1 MDNNE
6 LTHWGIKGQRWGIR
20 RFQNKDG
27 SLTATG
33 KKRLKTENYHED
45 YNKAHDNKSV
55 KYMSDAEL
63 RARNNRLQMEKQYSS
78 MTKKTSKGKN
88 IVKGLIAA
96 AGTIAA
102 AETAYNTYKRLG
114 SKACNNAID
123 KIGDWIMK
131 DLSKGLSKG
140 F

>member
-1 MDNNE
+1 
-6 LTHWGIKGQRWGIR
+6 
-20 RFQNKDG
+20 
-27 SLTATG
+27 
-33 KKRLKTENYHED
+33 
-45 YNKAHDNKSV
+45 
-55 KYMSDAEL
+55 
-63 RARNNRLQMEKQYSS
+63 

-88 IVKGLIAA
+88 IIKGLIAA

-131 DLSKGLSKG
+131 DLSKDLSKG